1 MNGMTRR
8 PLLFPARAAGVLL
21 LLSLFLVPCAPSAA
35 ATRVAVMDF
44 AVNGV
49 EAHLGRSVAELI
61 ITDLTGT
68 AGCEVVERG
77 QLERLAREHKLQASG
92 LVDAQTAVR
101 MGKLTGAAYVIVGSV
116 NAMQQ
121 TYILAARL
129 VDVQRGTSLSGFKSV
144 STTGE
149 AGLYDATVRLTGDIV
164 ANFGGAAAPTRTP
177 PGRPTPV
184 PTRGPL
190 PTPRPV
196 VTPKADANTI
206 ELDLTKDPGRPL
218 FKGQYASESI
228 TDRGTALVA
237 KKEGQGVTVN
247 RALPSTFMTASAL
260 EAEILVQHC
269 DGALVG
275 LVLTGKDGSMCFD
288 ALSDGRTRI
297 RANRL
302 TGDKGQTIVNGE
314 LWSVSWPAVIR
325 VRYDV
330 ASKTF
335 TGFANGRRVLSLPL
349 AGRKDIPAFF
359 PSWQV
364 GFYAIGRSDVGAGDY
379 AVFSKLR
386 ITAAP

>member
-1 MNGMTRR
+1 MNGRR
-8 PLLFPARAAGVLL
+8 TTWLFALFAAWGALMSALLCLPA
-21 LLSLFLVPCAPSAA
+21 SA

-164 ANFGGAAAPTRTP
+164 ANFGGAVAPTRTP

-184 PTRGPL
+184 PTRRPL
-190 PTPRPV
+190 PTPSPV
-196 VTPKADANTI
+196 VTP
-206 ELDLTKDPGRPL
+206 
-218 FKGQYASESI
+218 
-228 TDRGTALVA
+228 
-237 KKEGQGVTVN
+237 
-247 RALPSTFMTASAL
+247 
-260 EAEILVQHC
+260 
-269 DGALVG
+269 
-275 LVLTGKDGSMCFD
+275 
-288 ALSDGRTRI
+288 
-297 RANRL
+297 
-302 TGDKGQTIVNGE
+302 
-314 LWSVSWPAVIR
+314 
-325 VRYDV
+325 
-330 ASKTF
+330 
-335 TGFANGRRVLSLPL
+335 
-349 AGRKDIPAFF
+349 
-359 PSWQV
+359 
-364 GFYAIGRSDVGAGDY
+364 
-379 AVFSKLR
+379 
-386 ITAAP
+386 